1 MINPA
6 INAIRIVSVG
16 SFDLML
22 AMKSMAYVLI
32 FFAIGVL
39 FTLIIVGSGVFALFR
54 MTSVDEWVELSN
66 DNKAIAFI
74 SAAILIGLALIM
86 DQYIGHLCEI
96 IVPYPQKFFKSI
108 EIEPLK
114 SYKSISESEII
125 YSELMVPHYANF
137 GGKVHGGR
145 VLLIMDNVAFTV
157 ATKHAS
163 SYCVTASVEGVDF
176 LAPVEVGTLLVIKS
190 RVNYTGNTSM
200 IIGMRVETHNPITGK
215 IIHTN
220 SSYFTMV
227 SIDQESKKP
236 KKIPGC

>member
-1 MINPA
+1 M
-6 INAIRIVSVG
+6 
-16 SFDLML
+16 
-22 AMKSMAYVLI
+22 
-32 FFAIGVL
+32 
-39 FTLIIVGSGVFALFR
+39 
-54 MTSVDEWVELSN
+54 
-66 DNKAIAFI
+66 
-74 SAAILIGLALIM
+74 
-86 DQYIGHLCEI
+86 
-96 IVPYPQKFFKSI
+96 
-108 EIEPLK
+108 K

-236 KKIPGC
+236 KKTPGVLISDEEDLRRFCEGIQIKKSSIEKRNILKSDLSGFSQKELHQMVKNENCKMQG